1 LASELDLIDASIRQV
16 GEVGDII
23 VYNRRPAAI
32 FMYSGSYI
40 LTDTNDILIRYCVN
54 EHTSTCLRWSTLD
67 AIYLRYNMIDYNV
80 YDSVCLRF
88 LVNSK
93 KPIWI
98 EYNENRTSLVIA
110 SAVIC
115 EVQVPYGA
123 VNGLITR
130 IWALYQFDKGDRNR
144 RMNVYVQ

>member
-1 LASELDLIDASIRQV
+1 
-16 GEVGDII
+16 
-23 VYNRRPAAI
+23 
-32 FMYSGSYI
+32 
-40 LTDTNDILIRYCVN
+40 
-54 EHTSTCLRWSTLD
+54 
-67 AIYLRYNMIDYNV
+67 MIDYNV